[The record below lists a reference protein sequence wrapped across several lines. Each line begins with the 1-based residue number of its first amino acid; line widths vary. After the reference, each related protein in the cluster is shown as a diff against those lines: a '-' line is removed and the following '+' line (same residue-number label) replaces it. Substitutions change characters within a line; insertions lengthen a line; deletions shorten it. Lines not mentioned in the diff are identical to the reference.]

1 MRGRRAAAAVVAA
14 LMVGSVLAGLPSAS
28 AQAPDST
35 RAPASSP
42 ALDGWRVERSGPE
55 EHVVRWTSP
64 RRLPVRSSRPEIVD
78 SAGRPLGVTRL
89 VAGGHG
95 VEVRV
100 TGPVPDAATLDV
112 VLAGDRLDEP
122 GADRPAA
129 ERHEAPAIAPRTRL
143 ADDPGAPGPAD
154 VVTSRYRLEP
164 IRLRGMPEPVEMV
177 GQVVEP
183 APGSVAGPKPLVLFL
198 HGRHEWCYS
207 PRGRDAPDDWPCR
220 GAAREVPSERGYL
233 YLQRLLASHGYA
245 TVSIRAN
252 GINAQ
257 DWRLPD
263 GGAAARADLV
273 AAHLR
278 HWGSLAAERDID
290 LSRTVLVGHSR
301 GGEGVDRFALRP
313 EPAGLHVTGQ
323 VLLAPTNFGDQRAAY
338 VPTVTVLPY
347 CDGDVSDLQGQRY
360 VDTARELAPDDPA
373 LRSSVLLMGA
383 NHNYF
388 NTEWTPGISA
398 APSFDDWGG
407 RPKQYCGARHP
418 QRLSAAQQRDAASVL
433 VSGAVRLFAEGDEA
447 SLALFDGSPVTTET
461 LAPAMA
467 WSAALAGDRDTRY
480 PGSDLRAVGGPAGR
494 VRTCRAVVERSPTAC
509 GRGAWESTPSWP
521 EGERM
526 LPTVDDLEVAWRG
539 SGTAATL
546 ELDRPLD
553 LRDRRLQMRVIH
565 DPRREAARFTLRAVD
580 GSGHSAEL
588 SGSATLRRLPGGS
601 DNARRW
607 GRAVTF
613 DPPSDATDFDPS
625 DVRSLVLA
633 SGTGRARIWVRDLAS
648 VGPSVLAV
656 PTRRPATLSVGTV
669 KVPEGDGPGRGVAQ
683 VPWRVTGDV
692 EPGARFRAV
701 VRGSRKTTAVDIVVP
716 PGVTSGT
723 VPVRFS
729 RNDTHDDRRRVF
741 EVSAYAISG
750 ANVEDRKS
758 VV

>member
-1 MRGRRAAAAVVAA
+1 
-14 LMVGSVLAGLPSAS
+14 
-28 AQAPDST
+28 
-35 RAPASSP
+35 
-42 ALDGWRVERSGPE
+42 
-55 EHVVRWTSP
+55 
-64 RRLPVRSSRPEIVD
+64 
-78 SAGRPLGVTRL
+78 
-89 VAGGHG
+89 
-95 VEVRV
+95 
-100 TGPVPDAATLDV
+100 
-112 VLAGDRLDEP
+112 
-122 GADRPAA
+122 
-129 ERHEAPAIAPRTRL
+129 
-143 ADDPGAPGPAD
+143 
-154 VVTSRYRLEP
+154 
-164 IRLRGMPEPVEMV
+164 
-177 GQVVEP
+177 
-183 APGSVAGPKPLVLFL
+183 
-198 HGRHEWCYS
+198 
-207 PRGRDAPDDWPCR
+207 
-220 GAAREVPSERGYL
+220 
-233 YLQRLLASHGYA
+233 
-245 TVSIRAN
+245 
-252 GINAQ
+252 
-257 DWRLPD
+257 
-263 GGAAARADLV
+263 
-273 AAHLR
+273 
-278 HWGSLAAERDID
+278 
-290 LSRTVLVGHSR
+290 
-301 GGEGVDRFALRP
+301 
-313 EPAGLHVTGQ
+313 
-323 VLLAPTNFGDQRAAY
+323 
-338 VPTVTVLPY
+338 
-347 CDGDVSDLQGQRY
+347 
-360 VDTARELAPDDPA
+360 
-373 LRSSVLLMGA
+373 MGA

-418 QRLSAAQQRDAASVL
+418 QRLSAAQQRDAAAVL

-447 SLALFDGSPVTTET
+447 SLPLFDGSPVTTET
-461 LAPAMA
+461 LAPAIA

-480 PGSDLRAVGGPAGR
+480 PGSDLRAVGGPAGS
-494 VRTCRAVVERSPTAC
+494 VRTCRAVIERSPTAC

-588 SGSATLRRLPGGS
+588 RGSATLRRLPGGS

-613 DPPSDATDFDPS
+613 DPPSDATGFDPS
-625 DVRSLVLA
+625 DVRSLVLT
-633 SGTGRARIWVRDLAS
+633 SRTGRARIWVRDLAS

-716 PGVTSGT
+716 AGVTSGT

-750 ANVEDRKS
+750 ANVEAYLGRAVVVDDDPEPTVRVRAARSRVREGGALRLSLRLSTPVTEARYYTYTFVDGPGRGAQVGDLGAGWRRREHLREPAGRPLDRADFVGMLRVPRGGERARLRIPIARDGRREGVERVYLRVRGPGLKR
-758 VV
+758 VVTVRLLDR